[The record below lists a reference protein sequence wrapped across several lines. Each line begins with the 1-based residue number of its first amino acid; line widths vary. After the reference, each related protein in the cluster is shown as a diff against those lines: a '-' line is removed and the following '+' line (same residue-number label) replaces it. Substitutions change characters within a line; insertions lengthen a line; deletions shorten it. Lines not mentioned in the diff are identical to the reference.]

1 MIFRGLILYVLF
13 LCSVSVAQE
22 IPNDSL
28 DMNSGIVY
36 GKDHAFSI
44 TAPTGWVLDNQ
55 SGVNQGLHAV
65 FYHKGG
71 SWDKSESV
79 MYVNTAHKDIE
90 GNETVEKLIS
100 YDVSQF
106 KKNSPSIE
114 IEDSPI
120 IVTFDNKE
128 VIVKKFFDDKNYE
141 AVGYLDEKKV
151 VVILVLTSRDKQ
163 DFEESLSAFEELVK
177 SYYLISE
184 DVEFN
189 Q

>member
-1 MIFRGLILYVLF
+1 MIFRGLILYVVF
-13 LCSVSVAQE
+13 LYSVSAAQE

-44 TAPTGWVLDNQ
+44 TAPKGWVLDNQ

-65 FYHKGG
+65 FYPKEG
-71 SWDKSESV
+71 SWDKLVSV
-79 MYVNTAHKDIE
+79 MYVNTTHKDVE
-90 GNETVEKLIS
+90 GNETIEKLIS
-100 YDVSQF
+100 HDVSQF

-114 IEDSPI
+114 IEDSPS

-128 VIVKKFFDDKNYE
+128 VIIKKFFDDKNYE
-141 AVGYLDEKKV
+141 AVGYLDEKKII
-151 VVILVLTSRDKQ
+151 VILVLTSRDEQ

-184 DVEFN
+184 DVEIK